1 MAVQPPTAQPP
12 PAAQSLPS
20 AAFPPAAVTAAAV
33 QRGPRSAWRWVVLL
47 SIALTAVA
55 AFLPW
60 VSVLGISV
68 SGINGDGQI
77 TLGLTGLGILTWYW
91 VGLKRWVSILSSV
104 LGALVCF
111 IGFYDL
117 NSFAAG
123 GLYLTV
129 LAGGI
134 WAICAALA
142 ARSEA

>member
-1 MAVQPPTAQPP
+1 MGGSTGASER
-12 PAAQSLPS
+12 AA
-20 AAFPPAAVTAAAV
+20 
-33 QRGPRSAWRWVVLL
+33 RSPWCWIVLI
-47 SIALTAVA
+47 SITLTALA

-60 VSVLGISV
+60 VRVLGISV

-77 TLGLTGLGILTWYW
+77 TLGLAGLGVLTWYW
-91 VGLKRWVSILSSV
+91 VGLKRWVSILSAF

-117 NSFAAG
+117 NSYAAG

-134 WAICAALA
+134 WCVSAGLA
-142 ARSEA
+142 ARSRM

>member
-1 MAVQPPTAQPP
+1 ML
-12 PAAQSLPS
+12 AAI
-20 AAFPPAAVTAAAV
+20 
-33 QRGPRSAWRWVVLL
+33 G
-47 SIALTAVA
+47 LTALA

-60 VSVLGISV
+60 IQILGISV
-68 SGINGDGQI
+68 SGIHGDGQL
-77 TLGLTGLGILTWYW
+77 TLGLAGIGILTWYW
-91 VGLKRWVSILSSV
+91 VGLKRWVSVVSAL

-134 WAICAALA
+134 WVIAAVLSGLRPA
-142 ARSEA
+142 PHSEMRAR